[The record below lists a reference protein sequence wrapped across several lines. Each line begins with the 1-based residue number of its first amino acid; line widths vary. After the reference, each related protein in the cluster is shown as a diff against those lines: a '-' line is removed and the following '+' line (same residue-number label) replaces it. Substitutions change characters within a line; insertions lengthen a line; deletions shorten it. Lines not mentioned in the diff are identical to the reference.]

1 MDVIISNE
9 IFNHIQLSSILE
21 DWIIFDG
28 IQGGSLAKI
37 GSNHKSQYERIWEE
51 D

>member
-1 MDVIISNE
+1 MGVIISFE
-9 IFNHIQLSSILE
+9 ILNHIQLSLILE
-21 DWIIFDG
+21 DWIIFGG

-37 GSNHKSQYERIWEE
+37 GSNHESQYERIWEE